1 MFRVGGCLNRLAS
14 SSPCSTFPS
23 PSAADVSLIPA
34 LVSRSKWKI
43 SKTDI
48 YTPLP
53 ARPRPRKILITGYSR
68 EEKRIGREKRIL
80 FSYRVTLSFFTTD
93 RSIHRS
99 RDELR
104 FCFSKPR
111 IESSRVESLVK
122 QSTSKTWDRI
132 GLERAHPFSAHHVH
146 PSRQLLVVPSAQPFP
161 SLPLPEYRFVG
172 HYRELPME
180 NVIDS
185 V

>member
-1 MFRVGGCLNRLAS
+1 MSGRISRCVGLVPRAVPMFRVGGCLNRLAS

-48 YTPLP
+48 YTPPPPPLVH
-53 ARPRPRKILITGYSR
+53 ARRPRKIPITGYSR

-99 RDELR
+99 RGELR
-104 FCFSKPR
+104 FSFSKPR
-111 IESSRVESLVK
+111 IESSRVESNRIIG
-122 QSTSKTWDRI
+122 KTID
-132 GLERAHPFSAHHVH
+132 V
-146 PSRQLLVVPSAQPFP
+146 
-161 SLPLPEYRFVG
+161 
-172 HYRELPME
+172 E
-180 NVIDS
+180 NVG
-185 V
+185 

>member
-14 SSPCSTFPS
+14 SSPCSTPS
-23 PSAADVSLIPA
+23 SAADVSLIPA

-53 ARPRPRKILITGYSR
+53 ARPRPRKIPITGYSR

-99 RDELR
+99 RGELR

-146 PSRQLLVVPSAQPFP
+146 PSRQLLVVPSAQSFP